1 MRRAVL
7 LVSAMVALG
16 AGQSSS
22 GRVAMAASPGEEVKV
37 RATQMLADWGEQKY
51 ESYANQVAVDAR
63 FASEYGVFDRARVLA
78 DMRRSACKGT
88 ASLLDANVVS
98 LASDVALL
106 TYKAAF
112 GALTCSGKSVPP
124 HSAVHSSVWVRR
136 DGKWLMT
143 FQQETP
149 LTQ

>member
-1 MRRAVL
+1 MRRTVL
-7 LVSAMVALG
+7 TFGALVALG
-16 AGQSSS
+16 ASSS
-22 GRVAMAASPGEEVKV
+22 SLGRAATAASPVDEV
-37 RATQMLADWGEQKY
+37 RARASQMLVDWGEQKY
-51 ESYANQVAVDAR
+51 ESYANPVTADAR
-63 FASEYGVFDRARVLA
+63 FASEYGVFDRATVLA